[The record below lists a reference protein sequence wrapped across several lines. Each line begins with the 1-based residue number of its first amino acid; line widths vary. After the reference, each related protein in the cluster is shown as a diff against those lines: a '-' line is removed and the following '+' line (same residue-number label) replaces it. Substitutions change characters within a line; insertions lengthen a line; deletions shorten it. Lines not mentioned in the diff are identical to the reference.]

1 MAKHLNFVERGVL
14 YRLRMEGKGQA
25 EIARVLGRHPST
37 ICREL
42 QRNTGGRGYRPQ
54 QAQRKADERRLQC
67 RRPRKMDDPRVKAYV
82 QRRLN
87 WFWSP
92 DQIAHCAESDFSRDP
107 AYQLS
112 HQTIYNWIEQ
122 QEDRREW
129 KQCLRRGGRRLG
141 PTKRGQLPACVSIE
155 GRPKIVDGR
164 RRYGDWEGDTV
175 VGKGRR
181 SGVLTAVE
189 RKSGYLCAAKLK
201 SLQSDA
207 VIQARGGG
215 WARCRRSCDA
225 RRPSTTVRSLPN
237 MRSWLSCWNCKS
249 SLPNLTVPG
258 SAARMKTPTDC
269 SGSSFPKALT
279 SRGSAIAR
287 WPARRNYLTNVPAGA
302 SVIEHPLKSL
312 PRNCIAI
319 DS

>member
-164 RRYGDWEGDTV
+164 RRYGNWEGDTV

-207 VIQARGGG
+207 VIQG
-215 WARCRRSCDA
+215 A
-225 RRPSTTVRSLPN
+225 RRRMGTLPSELRRTATFDNGKEFAQHEKLAELLELQVFFAKPYCAWQRGTNENTNGLL
-237 MRSWLSCWNCKS
+237 RQF
-249 SLPNLTVPG
+249 
-258 SAARMKTPTDC
+258 
-269 SGSSFPKALT
+269 FPKGT
-279 SRGSAIAR
+279 DFTRISHREVAR
-287 WPARRNYLTNVPAGA
+287 AEKLLNERPRRRLGYRTPAEVLAKKLYCN
-302 SVIEHPLKSL
+302 
-312 PRNCIAI
+312 
-319 DS
+319 